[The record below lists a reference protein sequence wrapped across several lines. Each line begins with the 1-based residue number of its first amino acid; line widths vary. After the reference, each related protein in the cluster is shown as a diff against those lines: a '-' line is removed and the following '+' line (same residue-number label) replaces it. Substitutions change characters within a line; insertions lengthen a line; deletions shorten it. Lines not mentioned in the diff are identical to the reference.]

1 MRCID
6 WVLLPSNII
15 HQAEF
20 RAVIEH
26 WGNSSLRRLQRR
38 VSPLVEPN
46 TLRQFFQ
53 RQLAESTFDDSV
65 SHCLM
70 VQSLLPTL

>member
-1 MRCID
+1 
-6 WVLLPSNII
+6 
-15 HQAEF
+15 
-20 RAVIEH
+20 
-26 WGNSSLRRLQRR
+26 
-38 VSPLVEPN
+38 LVEPN